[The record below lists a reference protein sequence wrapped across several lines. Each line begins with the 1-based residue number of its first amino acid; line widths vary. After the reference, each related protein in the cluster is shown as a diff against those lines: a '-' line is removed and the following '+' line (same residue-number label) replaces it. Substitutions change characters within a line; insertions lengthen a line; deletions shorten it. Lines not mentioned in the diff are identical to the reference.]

1 MSQTRKSAGLFAVL
15 GMALMP
21 VSTGAQEVGITLA
34 QVEPAGS
41 PCYAVFHEGRN
52 GRGASLERLGPED
65 VPRIRD
71 LHYSDGGTLN
81 RRVMSVTTGPGAK
94 LMLYDASRFRVPMFE
109 VGPDSRVNLA
119 RPVMDSYELRCKAPP
134 PPRPYAPPPQ
144 YK

>member
-81 RRVMSVTTGPGAK
+81 RRVLSVTTGPAAN
-94 LMLYDASRFRVPMFE
+94 LVLYDASRYRIPMVE
-109 VGPDSRVNLA
+109 VLPNSRVNLA
-119 RPVMDSYELRCKAPP
+119 HPVMDSYQLRCKRPAAPVQ
-134 PPRPYAPPPQ
+134 PYKPPQ
-144 YK
+144 FK